1 MYDKILIDFLI
12 YVNKINNVFEKIVIF
27 YQFLV
32 KKAYI
37 FALK

>member
-27 YQFLV
+27 YQILV

-37 FALK
+37 FTLK

>member
-27 YQFLV
+27 YQILV